1 MRLELRQ
8 DSALKR
14 ALVLGV
20 YVPIGVLKRDSDS
33 IPNSETIAAEAL
45 SSFTATTRY
54 GSFAIRMGRA
64 RQTFSSFY
72 NRGIHLP

>member
-45 SSFTATTRY
+45 SRY
-54 GSFAIRMGRA
+54 GSFAIKMGRA